1 MPKIDIKPP
10 ESKDIGGVGEVEVE
24 VYHTMEPTESQANK
38 NYLQRNPYS
47 LVMPWEARWPSVPK
61 MPNYP
66 TAMIEDARLTQN
78 SKMNI
83 KMMIND
89 PNYFKRLWLQDSRTQ
104 YVESY
109 LEDQFNR
116 RKLFEKADLLFIKLE
131 LDRTVEDRLKQHQL
145 ILEGRT
151 AVLKIRNQKRD
162 S

>member
-10 ESKDIGGVGEVEVE
+10 ENNEVGDVGEVEV
-24 VYHTMEPTESQANK
+24 YHMMEPTESQANK

-47 LVMPWEARWPSVPK
+47 LVMPWESRWPSVPK

-66 TAMIEDARLTQN
+66 EAMIEDARLSQN
-78 SKMNI
+78 TKMNI
-83 KMMIND
+83 KMMITD

-104 YVESY
+104 YVEGY

-116 RKLFEKADLLFIKLE
+116 RKLFEKADLLHTKLE
-131 LDRTVEDRLKQHQL
+131 FDRVAEDRLKQHQL
-145 ILEGRT
+145 ILEGRA
-151 AVLKIRNQKRD
+151 AVLKIRNQRRE

>member
-1 MPKIDIKPP
+1 
-10 ESKDIGGVGEVEVE
+10 
-24 VYHTMEPTESQANK
+24 
-38 NYLQRNPYS
+38 
-47 LVMPWEARWPSVPK
+47 
-61 MPNYP
+61 
-66 TAMIEDARLTQN
+66 
-78 SKMNI
+78 
-83 KMMIND
+83 MMITD